1 MTGTADK
8 TKVVLPAHRRDHM
21 LRRQIERVV
30 FVPGADQDQG
40 GNSKATAPDGP
51 RRIDFNNFSGALR
64 SIQNYT
70 FARARRPDY
79 PRFKLPTTGKLEN
92 K

>member
-21 LRRQIERVV
+21 LRRQIERGV

-40 GNSKATAPDGP
+40 GNSKATVPDGP
-51 RRIDFNNFSGALR
+51 RRIDFNNFSGTLR
-64 SIQNYT
+64 NTQNHT
-70 FARARRPDY
+70 FARVWRPDY
-79 PRFKLPTTGKLEN
+79 PKFKLPTTVKLEN